1 MQDTLMEQLTKTIEF
16 AVEER
21 ANLFGPHFASSLE
34 GYGDVHRQMVGVI
47 ASMKDV
53 KSAVGDL
60 VGYINQTDPQ
70 ELQKALDKLDA
81 RCKLLTYEGLRMCET
96 VERYKRTIKHCCGGD
111 LMDLLNGFGEM
122 DEKHDEEEEND
133 DE

>member
-1 MQDTLMEQLTKTIEF
+1 MQDTLMEQLSKTIAF

-21 ANLFGPHFASSLE
+21 AQQFGPHYASSLE
-34 GYGDVHRQMVGVI
+34 GFGDIHRQLVGVM
-47 ASMKDV
+47 ASVKEV
-53 KSAVGDL
+53 KSAAGDL

-96 VERYKRTIKHCCGGD
+96 VERYKRTIKDCCGGD
-111 LMDLLNGFGEM
+111 LMDMLNDFEDLGE
-122 DEKHDEEEEND
+122 KPEEEEND